1 MDKPLLQRRLQIG
14 ALFLNEFTKTANFL
28 WLFFKFKCSSSSVLY
43 SQKLRY
49 FYEFPIL
56 VLQKSTSL
64 LSSEYFQC
72 APWST
77 KPQQKP
83 KSKPRGGEIGLSVWA
98 PLSLRHSFNLLCSS
112 EVHLHACLCK
122 LQFLLNRTLNCR
134 HMLEWSR
141 CPSEA
146 KWVTAAQHRLFWNQQ
161 QPCQAPTLS
170 SPGCKPEPSPSH
182 GHQHQMAEPVT
193 ELLERKKMASRNENS
208 REEMREK
215 SEIEKRGWNAFVF
228 SLIIRFLNSNGC
240 GWICIA

>member
-1 MDKPLLQRRLQIG
+1 MNLPKLQISYCCFSNSN
-14 ALFLNEFTKTANFL
+14 AARLLFCIPRKYVIFM
-28 WLFFKFKCSSSSVLY
+28 SSPYWCYKSLHLY
-43 SQKLRY
+43 SHQSIFSVHLGPQNNSKSLNQNLAVERSVY
-49 FYEFPIL
+49 PYEP
-56 VLQKSTSL
+56 
-64 LSSEYFQC
+64 
-72 APWST
+72 
-77 KPQQKP
+77 
-83 KSKPRGGEIGLSVWA
+83 

-161 QPCQAPTLS
+161 QPCQAPTQS

-193 ELLERKKMASRNENS
+193 ELLEREKMASRNEKS